1 MKKRFTLS
9 AQARQDLKDIKDYI
23 ARDSLD
29 RAEVF
34 VRSIA
39 ERFQKL
45 ADFPGMGRSY
55 AELFPNL
62 RGFPV
67 GNYIIFYRLNQQ
79 GISLERILNGYRD
92 IDALLQRDDEN

>member
-1 MKKRFTLS
+1 MKNRVTLS

-23 ARDSLD
+23 AQDSLD
-29 RAEVF
+29 QAASF
-34 VRSIA
+34 LRSIG

-55 AELFPNL
+55 DELFPSL

-67 GNYIIFYRLNQQ
+67 GNYIIFYRPNEH
-79 GISLERILNGYRD
+79 GISIERILSGYRD
-92 IDALLQRDDEN
+92 IEALFSDSPEN

>member
-29 RAEVF
+29 RAEEF

-39 ERFQKL
+39 ERFRKL
-45 ADFPGMGRSY
+45 AGFPSMGRSY
-55 AELFPNL
+55 EELFPNL

-67 GNYIIFYRLNQQ
+67 GNYIIFYRPTEQ
-79 GISLERILNGYRD
+79 GIAIERILSGYRD
-92 IDALLQRDDEN
+92 LDTLFQNEDEN

>member
-9 AQARQDLKDIKDYI
+9 TQARQDLKDIKDYI

-29 RAEVF
+29 RAEEF
-34 VRSIA
+34 VRAIA

-45 ADFPGMGRSY
+45 ADFPGIGRSY
-55 AELFPNL
+55 EELFPNL

-67 GNYIIFYRLNQQ
+67 GNYIIFYRPTEK
-79 GISLERILNGYRD
+79 GISIERILSGYRD
-92 IDALLQRDDEN
+92 LDSLFFDEQNN

>member
-9 AQARQDLKDIKDYI
+9 AQARQDLKDIKNYI

-29 RAEVF
+29 RAEEF

-45 ADFPGMGRSY
+45 ADLPGMGRSY
-55 AELFPNL
+55 EELAPTL
-62 RGFPV
+62 RGFPI
-67 GNYIIFYRLNQQ
+67 GNYLIFYRPTEQ
-79 GISLERILNGYRD
+79 GISIERILSGYRD
-92 IDALLQRDDEN
+92 LDTLFSDEENN